1 MKTKSVADKAEL
13 LFLISENRNSIKN
26 YGVEKL
32 GLFGSFVRNEQT
44 EKSDVDFI
52 VEFNSAKKT
61 FKNFIGLAQFLENL
75 LGRKVEVITPQSLSP
90 YIGPH
95 IIKTVEYV
103 TLTS

>member
-1 MKTKSVADKAEL
+1 MKTNSVLNKFQL
-13 LFLISENRNSIKN
+13 LQLITDNKN
-26 YGVEKL
+26 TIQNFGVEKL

-52 VEFNSAKKT
+52 VEFEKGKKSY
-61 FKNFIGLAQFLENL
+61 KNFIGLASFLENL
-75 LGRKVEVITPQSLSP
+75 LGRNVEVITPQSLSP

-103 TLTS
+103 AISS